1 MRAQGQVSGHR
12 EGEELGP
19 LGPEELITLGPRL
32 CEEER
37 GLQSRLGDTRYTD
50 IFCEV
55 YVVFRTKID
64 I

>member
-19 LGPEELITLGPRL
+19 LGPEELITSGSRL
-32 CEEER
+32 CAER

-50 IFCEV
+50 IFWEV
-55 YVVFRTKID
+55 YVVFKRAEQR
-64 I
+64 

>member
-19 LGPEELITLGPRL
+19 LGPEELITSGPRL
-32 CEEER
+32 CEER
-37 GLQSRLGDTRYTD
+37 GLQIRLGDTRYTD
-50 IFCEV
+50 IFWEV

-64 I
+64 V